1 MATWIQNI
9 ETNENEGEDRRT
21 KKKKKEKENGHFPEQ
36 YTVTYR
42 R

>member
-1 MATWIQNI
+1 METWIQNI